1 MLYSALL
8 VPSSTYS
15 VLNSPSATLFS
26 NRDDQPGMALAT
38 ALPLPQLHQLHQLQH
53 DSDSDLSELII

>member
-38 ALPLPQLHQLHQLQH
+38 ALPLPQLHQLQH